1 MADTVSKLKFILS
14 FLGIIDL
21 IPFIH
26 FRTQDLFGK
35 SDPYLEFYKQ
45 TETGWQLAHRTE
57 VNTKLLHCSCLSKR
71 YQITELKVVTR
82 YTDEDKM
89 IKILPSALFF

>member
-1 MADTVSKLKFILS
+1 MADTASNFKFVLS
-14 FLGIIDL
+14 FLGTFVIDL

-26 FRTQDLFGK
+26 FHTQDLFGK

-57 VNTKLLHCSCLSKR
+57 VNKAFILLLL
-71 YQITELKVVTR
+71 I
-82 YTDEDKM
+82 
-89 IKILPSALFF
+89 